1 MLIAKILFLFGCFP
15 FLVLGA
21 VHITYTLFDI
31 RAPRKFVPYRSE
43 LIEAM
48 KSSTLALTKE
58 TNMWRTWVDLNISH
72 GVGVLAFSS
81 IYAYLAYFHSDLL
94 FNSTFLLVGAP
105 AIAGIYLLLSKRY
118 WFTIPT
124 LGSLIGLIFFI
135 SGITANAL

>member
-1 MLIAKILFLFGCFP
+1 MLLAKTLFLFGCLP
-15 FLVLGA
+15 FLFLGTL
-21 VHITYTLFDI
+21 HIAYTLFDI
-31 RAPRKFVPYRSE
+31 RAPRKLVPYKSE
-43 LIEAM
+43 VINAM

-58 TNMWRTWVDLNISH
+58 TDMWRAWVGFNISH

-94 FNSTFLLVGAP
+94 FSSTFLLVGAP

-118 WFTIPT
+118 WFSIPA